1 MVVVTTPYL
10 TGHASSRARAWTS
23 GPWSEAAAWAATSWR
38 ACDRSAAARFMSTRA
53 SARTLAVGALIE
65 RMRYRSGHVMRT
77 WLDSTNGERRYVAK
91 G

>member
-1 MVVVTTPYL
+1 
-10 TGHASSRARAWTS
+10 
-23 GPWSEAAAWAATSWR
+23 
-38 ACDRSAAARFMSTRA
+38 MSTRA